1 MLRDSTLTI
10 ALVMVLA
17 TGATAQDFFE
27 RAREAAKQDSVRTRA
42 SYQGR
47 ERFDLALS
55 ADFPTAAP
63 QGDRGSGRIG
73 VSAMVDSDFACG
85 RFDVAASLRSLFSK
99 NAREEFLGSVMGAIE
114 SELLRN
120 ALVLACEAS
129 PTLCQA
135 LQHYRISA
143 NAMLAMNY
151 DRCRAV
157 EQALGDALEKDRAG
171 AIKACVEEKRKAGLP
186 LDEALQACRA
196 ADRLRSLSGERV
208 VDLDL
213 IRELRGALNLTKEE
227 ETTLQNLIGDR
238 IKYTARGGTGEIA
251 KGAVEKEYRRVREK
265 YEKSWLETLDK
276 SSKGEKPTPEC
287 LAKLVP
293 TGSPGVSPIEF
304 AEISLLRPALR
315 GVVIAS
321 LASQSALLELVR
333 TVHEVERNIEAARKL
348 PTAGEGLI
356 RKLERE
362 RDDLRAEIARLSE
375 THDRQNQLNRTLL
388 EGLTVA
394 RQNTASNATSALNQF
409 VLDERRFRVEEDT
422 QKWGGGGPRASK
434 GAQGGTAGPGCGDCG
449 TTTWGFGTAGGR
461 K

>member
-1 MLRDSTLTI
+1 MLRNSALTI
-10 ALVMVLA
+10 AIVMAISTVA
-17 TGATAQDFFE
+17 AAQDVFE
-27 RAREAAKQDSVRTRA
+27 RAREAAKQDAVRTRA

-55 ADFPTAAP
+55 ADFPTTAP

-73 VSAMVDSDFACG
+73 VSSMVDSDFACG

-157 EQALGDALEKDRAG
+157 EQALGDSLEKERAG
-171 AIKACVEEKRKAGLP
+171 AIKACVEEKRRAGLP

-208 VDLDL
+208 MEVDL
-213 IRELRGALNLTKEE
+213 IRELRGALNLTKDE
-227 ETTLQNLIGDR
+227 ETTLQNLMGDR

-276 SSKGEKPTPEC
+276 SSKGEKPTPESF
-287 LAKLVP
+287 AKLVP
-293 TGSPGVSPIEF
+293 AGSPGVSPIEF

-321 LASQSALLELVR
+321 LASQCALLELVR

-362 RDDLRAEIARLSE
+362 RDDLRAEIARLTE
-375 THDRQNQLNRTLL
+375 THDRQNQLNRALL
-388 EGLTVA
+388 DGFSVA
-394 RQNTASNATSALNQF
+394 RQSAASNATSALNQL
-409 VLDERRFRVEEDT
+409 VLDERRFKVEEDT
-422 QKWGGGGPRASK
+422 QKWGSGRSRSTKDAPAGAS
-434 GAQGGTAGPGCGDCG
+434 GPGCGDCG
-449 TTTWGFGTAGGR
+449 SVSWGFGSAGGR